1 MTIKLSKTGFNLSIS
16 YLALFLAAGLY
27 AIYLLIFHTANSEF
41 CGLPA
46 IFLTLPWSMLSMP
59 IVKALG
65 IVEWYDQFASTP
77 ALYGFWAMM
86 TLLPSALIN
95 AAILYIAGSCLQK
108 AAVHKR
114 DSKAS

>member
-1 MTIKLSKTGFNLSIS
+1 MKFSKIGFALSVS

-27 AIYLLIFHTANSEF
+27 AIYLLVFHTGTSEF

-46 IFLTLPWSMLSMP
+46 VFLTLPWSMLSMP
-59 IVKALG
+59 IVNGLG
-65 IVEWYDQFASTP
+65 IVKWYEQFAGTP

-95 AAILYIAGSCLQK
+95 AVILYTAGQYWERSTKTLRPK
-108 AAVHKR
+108 ETP
-114 DSKAS
+114 